1 MTWRGALRSIEAA
14 SRRME
19 REEQRRQRELERQ
32 AQAYEK
38 MQQLEQAAYDVE
50 VYENRIDMLKSV
62 HKECGGEWDWQAIY
76 SQEALAAP
84 TQGAD
89 FENAA
94 LAKLRAFKPNLVDKI
109 LGRTKSKITALNDAV
124 EAQKQQDIAEYKQAL
139 KDHQE
144 ELEDLE
150 EAKKLANRIIQ
161 GEESAYLEAI
171 EETDPFSDIS
181 ALGSGLTFKLPD
193 KSTIEATLSVRDQ
206 DSVPSEIKALLQSG
220 KLSVKKMPKGAFYE
234 LYQDYIC
241 SCVIRVARESF
252 ALLPVQVALVHAM
265 GNVLN
270 TETGYMEE
278 QPILSASI
286 PRETL
291 DSLNLETIDPS
302 DSMRNFVHHMDF
314 KKTSGFKVVQ
324 KIDPTTTE

>member
-19 REEQRRQRELERQ
+19 REEQRRQRELVRQER
-32 AQAYEK
+32 AYEK

-50 VYENRIDMLKSV
+50 VHENRIDMLKSV
-62 HKECGGEWDWQAIY
+62 HKECGGKWDWQAIY
-76 SQEALAAP
+76 SQEAGAAP
-84 TQGAD
+84 TQGAYL
-89 FENAA
+89 ENAA
-94 LAKLRAFKPNLVDKI
+94 LAKLRGFKPSLVDKI
-109 LGRTKSKITALNDAV
+109 LGRTKSKIAALNDAV
-124 EAQKQQDIAEYKQAL
+124 EAEKQKDIAEYEQAL
-139 KDHQE
+139 KDHQD

-181 ALGSGLTFKLPD
+181 ALGSGLSFKLPD

-220 KLSVKKMPKGAFYE
+220 KVSVKKMPKGAFYE

-252 ALLPVQVALVHAM
+252 ALLPVQVVLVHAM

-270 TETGYMEE
+270 TKTGYIEE
-278 QPILSASI
+278 QPILSVSI

-291 DSLNLETIDPS
+291 DGLNLETIDPS
-302 DSMRNFVHHMDF
+302 DSMRNFVHNMDF
-314 KKTSGFKVVQ
+314 KKTSGFRVVQ
-324 KIDPTTTE
+324 KIDPMTG